1 MRPHIWLLSV
11 ACLSLAVPA
20 RSQSRLPDG
29 NGKQLVQTACT
40 SCHGPDKFTTVRLT
54 REEWRETVDLMVRY
68 GAHLKAE
75 DVPLAA
81 DYLARSFPGN
91 PKPPGVV
98 VQGGPQ
104 GVEAVITEWVLP
116 PPGAR
121 PHDPAVAPDG
131 SIWYTGQAG
140 SLLGRL
146 DPATGEFKEYPI
158 KTPAASKGRLPY
170 GVGPHGLTADKA
182 GNIWF
187 TAQLA
192 GYVGKLDPKSGDI
205 VEYHMPDPSARDPHT
220 PIFDQ
225 QGTLWF
231 TLQNSD
237 MVGRITPSTGHVT
250 VVRVPT
256 AASQPYGIVVNSKG
270 VPFFVELTGA
280 RVASIDPD
288 TMAVREYPLPH
299 AGTMPRRIALTSD
312 DVVWY
317 TDYGRGYLGRLDPTS
332 GKSTEWATPSG
343 AGADSQPYAITAVG
357 TVVWYVE
364 TGVSPNMLV
373 RFDPAT
379 EQFQSWAIPSGGG
392 VVRHMVAAPD
402 GTLWLAC
409 SGVDRIAR
417 VVVASPSA
425 TAVSLDQ
432 VTLPPAAAKRAL
444 TKMEIN
450 ADTAEA
456 LVNACVEY
464 AKSRNGGASV
474 VVLSPAGYLVH
485 AHRTDGQTPNNVD
498 SAFHKARTAL
508 YMRISTREALNRW
521 NTLESQLVRADMN
534 LYLNPGGFPIVV
546 NDQLIG
552 AIGVGGAPGDEQC
565 AYTALTQVLGAQP
578 PMAPALPFGGV
589 GNEPPPSKSQ
599 APGR

>member
-1 MRPHIWLLSV
+1 MRTQIWLLSA
-11 ACLSLAVPA
+11 ACLCLAVPA

-29 NGKQLVQTACT
+29 DGKGLVQTACT
-40 SCHGPDKFTTVRLT
+40 NCHGPDKFTSLRLT
-54 REEWRETVDLMVRY
+54 REDWRETVELMVRY
-68 GAHLKAE
+68 GAHLKTE
-75 DVPLAA
+75 DVPVVA
-81 DYLARSFPGN
+81 DYLARSFPGK

-98 VQGGPQ
+98 VHGAAGD
-104 GVEAVITEWVLP
+104 VDAIITEWALP

-146 DPATGEFKEYPI
+146 NPVTGEFKEYPI
-158 KTPAASKGRLPY
+158 KAPPESARLPY
-170 GVGPHGLTADKA
+170 GVGPHGLTADA
-182 GNIWF
+182 GGNIWF

-192 GYVGKLDPKSGDI
+192 GYVGKLDPKSGGI
-205 VEYHMPDPSARDPHT
+205 VEYRMPDPKARDPHT

-225 QGTLWF
+225 KGTLWF

-237 MVGRITPSTGHVT
+237 MVGRIIPSTGEVK

-312 DVVWY
+312 DAVWY
-317 TDYGRGYLGRLDPTS
+317 TDYGRGYLGRLDPKS
-332 GKSTEWATPSG
+332 GKASEWATPSG
-343 AGADSQPYAITAVG
+343 AGPDSQPYAITSVG
-357 TVVWYVE
+357 SVIWYVE

-379 EQFQSWAIPSGGG
+379 EKFQSWAIPSGGG

-417 VVVASPSA
+417 VVVKSGGGAA
-425 TAVSLDQ
+425 AVSLDR

-450 ADTAEA
+450 AETAEA
-456 LVNACVEY
+456 IVNACVDY
-464 AKSRNGGASV
+464 ATARNGGASV
-474 VVLSPAGYLVH
+474 VILSPSGYLVH

-508 YMRISTREALNRW
+508 YMRTSTREALNRW
-521 NTLESQLVRADMN
+521 NTLESQLVRSEMN
-534 LYLNPGGFPIVV
+534 LYLNPGGFPIIVD
-546 NDQLIG
+546 DQLIG

-565 AYTALTQVLGAQP
+565 AYTALTKVLGPQP

-589 GNEPPPSKSQ
+589 GNEPPP
-599 APGR
+599 R